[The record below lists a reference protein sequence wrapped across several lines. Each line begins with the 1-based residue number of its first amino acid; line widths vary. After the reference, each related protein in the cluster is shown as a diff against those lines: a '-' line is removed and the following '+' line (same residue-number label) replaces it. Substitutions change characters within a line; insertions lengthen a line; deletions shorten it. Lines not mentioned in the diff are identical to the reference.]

1 MSRSLWVLLTR
12 VDVDQAP
19 DVKWPEVP
27 K

>member
-12 VDVDQAP
+12 VDVSQAP
-19 DVKWPEVP
+19 DVIWPEMP